1 VSHCIIHSACHAK
14 DRRSAALATEVVV
27 DLSAKLLSSIA
38 FPLAFRHTITFP
50 FSSTAG
56 RMQIKCGN
64 RTKGL
69 QLIEKNSNKIEG
81 LNLANAIFSCVWLID
96 RLQFPALR

>member
-1 VSHCIIHSACHAK
+1 
-14 DRRSAALATEVVV
+14 
-27 DLSAKLLSSIA
+27 
-38 FPLAFRHTITFP
+38 
-50 FSSTAG
+50 
-56 RMQIKCGN
+56 MQIKCGN